1 MTTWT
6 IDPMHSEIQFKAK
19 HMVISTVTG
28 SFLEF
33 SGKME
38 KISEDKTNF
47 ENSIISFEA
56 QVNSIDT
63 GVEQRDEHLR
73 SSDFFEAEKY
83 PTITF
88 KSTSFK
94 KNDSDDSYTMEG
106 DLTIKEVTKSIS
118 LQVEYGGTAVDMYGQ
133 TKAGFE
139 LRGKVNRQ
147 EFGLV
152 WSTATEEGAVI
163 VSDDIRLVAELQL
176 VKQE

>member
-1 MTTWT
+1 
-6 IDPMHSEIQFKAK
+6 
-19 HMVISTVTG
+19 MVISTVTG

-38 KISEDKTNF
+38 TKSEDKNDF

-56 QVNSIDT
+56 QVDSIDT

-106 DLTIKEVTKSIS
+106 DLTIKEITKPVS
-118 LQVEYGGTAVDMYGQ
+118 LKVNYGGTAVDMYGQ

-139 LRGKVNRQ
+139 LQGKVNRQ

-152 WSTATEEGAVI
+152 WSATTEEGAVI

-176 VKQE
+176 AKQE

>member
-38 KISEDKTNF
+38 SNSQDKSNF
-47 ENSIISFEA
+47 ENSTISFEA
-56 QVNSIDT
+56 KVESIDT
-63 GVEQRDEHLR
+63 GVEQRDDHLR
-73 SSDFFEAEKY
+73 SNDFFEAEKY
-83 PTITF
+83 PTLSF

-94 KNDSDDSYTMEG
+94 KNGTDTSYDLEG
-106 DLTIKEVTKSIS
+106 NLTIKGVTKPVS
-118 LQVEYGGTAVDMYGQ
+118 LKVNYGGTAVDMYGQ
-133 TKAGFE
+133 TKVGFE
-139 LRGKVNRQ
+139 LQGNVNRQ
-147 EFGLV
+147 DFGLV
-152 WSTATEEGAVI
+152 WSATTEEGAII
-163 VSDDIRLVAELQL
+163 VSDEIRLVAELQL

>member
-1 MTTWT
+1 MAIWT
-6 IDPMHSEIQFKAK
+6 LDPMHSEIQFKAK

-38 KISEDKTNF
+38 TLSEDKNNF
-47 ENSIISFEA
+47 ENSIISFETI
-56 QVNSIDT
+56 VSSIHT

-73 SSDFFEAEKY
+73 SNDFFEAEKY

-88 KSTSFK
+88 TSSSFT
-94 KNDSDDSYTMEG
+94 KNDSDSSYVMEG
-106 DLTIKEVTKSIS
+106 NLTIKNVTKSVT

-133 TKAGFE
+133 TKAGFGV
-139 LRGKVNRQ
+139 RGNVNRQ

-152 WSTATEEGAVI
+152 WSATTEEGAVI
-163 VSDDIRLVAELQL
+163 VSNDINLLAELQL
-176 VKQE
+176 IKQ

>member
-1 MTTWT
+1 MSTWT

-38 KISEDKTNF
+38 KVSDDKANF
-47 ENSIISFEA
+47 EDSTISFEA
-56 QVNSIDT
+56 KVDSIDT

-73 SSDFFEAEKY
+73 SNDFFEAEKY

-94 KNDSDDSYTMEG
+94 KNGSDDSYNMEG
-106 DLTIKEVTKSIS
+106 DLTIKGITKPIS
-118 LQVEYGGTAVDMYGQ
+118 LKVEYGGTAVDMYGQ

-139 LRGKVNRQ
+139 LNGKVNRQ

-152 WSTATEEGAVI
+152 WSVTTEEGAVI

-176 VKQE
+176 AKQD

>member
-6 IDPMHSEIQFKAK
+6 IDPMHSEIQFKAR

-38 KISEDKTNF
+38 TPSENKNNF
-47 ENSIISFEA
+47 ENAIITFEA
-56 QVNSIDT
+56 QVESIDT

-73 SSDFFEAEKY
+73 SNDFFEAEKY
-83 PTITF
+83 PTISFT
-88 KSTSFK
+88 STSFK
-94 KNDSDDSYTMEG
+94 KNGSENIYDMEG
-106 DLTIKEVTKSIS
+106 NLTIKDTTKPIKLS
-118 LQVEYGGTAVDMYGQ
+118 VEYGGTAVDMYGQ

-139 LRGKVNRQ
+139 LRGEVNRQ

-152 WSTATEEGAVI
+152 WNVTTEEGAVI
-163 VSDDIRLVAELQL
+163 VSDDIKLVAELQL
-176 VKQE
+176 AKQE

>member
-1 MTTWT
+1 METW
-6 IDPMHSEIQFKAK
+6 IVDPLHSEIQFKAK

-38 KISEDKTNF
+38 KQTTEETNF
-47 ENSIISFEA
+47 ENAIISFEA
-56 QVNSIDT
+56 KVDSIST

-73 SSDFFEAEKY
+73 SNDFFEAEKY
-83 PTITF
+83 PTISF

-94 KNDSDDSYTMEG
+94 KNPVDGAYKMEG
-106 DLTIKEVTKSIS
+106 DLTIKGITKPVQ
-118 LQVEYGGTAVDMYGQ
+118 LVVEYGGKATDMYGQ
-133 TKAGFE
+133 TKIGFE

-152 WSTATEEGAVI
+152 WTATTEEGAVI
-163 VSDDIRLVAELQL
+163 VSDDITLMAQLQL
-176 VKQE
+176 AKPE

>member
-1 MTTWT
+1 MTTW
-6 IDPMHSEIQFKAK
+6 IVDPIHSEIQFKAK

-38 KISEDKTNF
+38 VPFGQQNNF
-47 ENSIISFEA
+47 ENSEVSFEI
-56 QVNSIDT
+56 QVNSLDT

-73 SSDFFEAEKY
+73 SADFFDVEDY
-83 PTITF
+83 PKITF

-94 KNDSDDSYTMEG
+94 KDDHDTYIIEGNLTMKA
-106 DLTIKEVTKSIS
+106 TTKPVS

-147 EFGLV
+147 EYGLV
-152 WSTATEEGAVI
+152 WSATTEEGAVV
-163 VSDDIRLVAELQL
+163 VSDEIRLVAELQFT
-176 VKQE
+176 KQE

>member
-1 MTTWT
+1 
-6 IDPMHSEIQFKAK
+6 
-19 HMVISTVTG
+19 MVISTVTG

-38 KISEDKTNF
+38 TQSEDKSNF
-47 ENSIISFEA
+47 ESSIISFET
-56 QVNSIDT
+56 VVKSIDT

-73 SSDFFEAEKY
+73 SNDFFEAEKY

-94 KNDSDDSYTMEG
+94 KNGSDDSYDMKG
-106 DLTIKEVTKSIS
+106 DLTVKGITNS
-118 LQVEYGGTAVDMYGQ
+118 VELKVNYGGTAVDMYGQ

-139 LRGKVNRQ
+139 LRGKINRQ

-152 WSTATEEGAVI
+152 WSAATEEGAVI
-163 VSDDIRLVAELQL
+163 VSDEIRLVAELQL

>member
-38 KISEDKTNF
+38 TQSENKTNF

-56 QVNSIDT
+56 QVDSIDT

-94 KNDSDDSYTMEG
+94 KNDSDDSYKMEG
-106 DLTIKEVTKSIS
+106 ELTIKEVTKSIS

-152 WSTATEEGAVI
+152 WSATTEEGSVI
-163 VSDDIRLVAELQL
+163 VSDDIKLVAELQL

>member
-38 KISEDKTNF
+38 TQSEDKNNF
-47 ENSIISFEA
+47 ENSTISFEA
-56 QVNSIDT
+56 KVDSIDT

-73 SSDFFEAEKY
+73 SNDFFEAEKY
-83 PTITF
+83 PTISF

-94 KNDSDDSYTMEG
+94 KNGSEKSYNMEG
-106 DLTIKEVTKSIS
+106 NLTIKGITKPVTLS
-118 LQVEYGGTAVDMYGQ
+118 VEYGGTAVDMYGQ

-139 LRGKVNRQ
+139 LRGKINRQ

-152 WSTATEEGAVI
+152 WSAATEDGAVI

-176 VKQE
+176 VKQ

>member
-1 MTTWT
+1 MAIWT

-38 KISEDKTNF
+38 APSENKDSF

-56 QVNSIDT
+56 NVGSINT
-63 GVEQRDEHLR
+63 GVDQRDEHLR
-73 SSDFFEAEKY
+73 SADFFEAEKY
-83 PTITF
+83 PKINF
-88 KSTSFK
+88 VSTSFK
-94 KNDSDDSYTMEG
+94 KNGSDTSYHMTG
-106 DLTIKEVTKSIS
+106 NLTIRGTTKPIT
-118 LQVEYGGTAVDMYGQ
+118 LNVEYGGTAVDMYGQ

-152 WSTATEEGAVI
+152 WSAATEEGAVI

-176 VKQE
+176 IKQ

>member
-1 MTTWT
+1 MKTWI

-38 KISEDKTNF
+38 TPSEGKSNF
-47 ENSIISFEA
+47 ENSNITFEA
-56 QVNSIDT
+56 QVESIDT

-73 SSDFFEAEKY
+73 SADFFEAEKY
-83 PTITF
+83 PTISF
-88 KSTSFK
+88 VSTSFK
-94 KNDSDDSYTMEG
+94 KNGSDNSYNMEG
-106 DLTIKEVTKSIS
+106 DLTIKGVTKPVS
-118 LQVEYGGTAVDMYGQ
+118 LNVNYNGTATDMYGQ
-133 TKAGFE
+133 TKIGFD
-139 LRGKVNRQ
+139 LKGKVNRQ

-152 WSTATEEGAVI
+152 WTATTEEGAVI

-176 VKQE
+176 APQE